1 MKRIKLLT
9 GIFAF
14 SIASLASA
22 NTANMEKVMMHSY
35 NINQEISH
43 KMKDSS
49 ANMNSHNSI
58 VREYDKRMR
67 GDKWF
72 S

>member
-1 MKRIKLLT
+1 
-9 GIFAF
+9 
-14 SIASLASA
+14 
-22 NTANMEKVMMHSY
+22 MMHSY

-67 GDKWF
+67 GDK
-72 S
+72 